1 MKRKTVF
8 TILVAYLLVSGIYLL
23 APGEAAWAV
32 PGQNPNRQSSPTR
45 TPTPAA
51 TPAPGTETAPPAGTS
66 VPQPPSRPLPLP
78 AETVTPLFLTL
89 FPPTATPQA
98 TPEGNLW
105 PTETVEERTGPTPG
119 PSPMPGGTVQPTPL
133 STSSTEVAV
142 AITPVIYPSLGDAI
156 GAGMC
161 VDLLA
166 IGAGL
171 VILVVGLILVGREQ
185 TSSLTR

>member
-1 MKRKTVF
+1 MRRKTVF
-8 TILVAYLLVSGIYLL
+8 TILVAYLLVSGVYLL
-23 APGEAAWAV
+23 SPGEAAWAV

-45 TPTPAA
+45 TSTPAA
-51 TPAPGTETAPPAGTS
+51 TLPPGTETAPPAGTG

-119 PSPMPGGTVQPTPL
+119 PSPIRGGTVQPTPS
-133 STSSTEVAV
+133 STSSAEVAM
-142 AITPVIYPSLGDAI
+142 AIS
-156 GAGMC
+156 AGMC
-161 VDLLA
+161 VDLLV

-171 VILVVGLILVGREQ
+171 VILVVGLILVGGELPV
-185 TSSLTR
+185 S